1 MVSLSRTSLSATYC
15 YHHYQWLWN
24 LHRWYLYP
32 GHRSLQHTTI
42 ITISGCGI
50 FIDGIFIPDIAL
62 CNILLSSLSVAVESS
77 SMVSLS
83 RTSLSATYY
92 YHHYQWLW
100 NLHRWYLYPGHRSLQ
115 HTAIIT
121 ISGCGIFIDGIFIPD
136 IALCNIHAVPGNG
149 SQHSIQI
156 STPGGVGV

>member
-1 MVSLSRTSLSATYC
+1 MEKSSLRKCKIYKVFFNYHHCCQGEYHHLKITGDCY

-83 RTSLSATYY
+83 RTSLSATLEVVGFQFGAGTV
-92 YHHYQWLW
+92 H
-100 NLHRWYLYPGHRSLQ
+100 
-115 HTAIIT
+115 AIAKA
-121 ISGCGIFIDGIFIPD
+121 FRAKPHD
-136 IALCNIHAVPGNG
+136 H
-149 SQHSIQI
+149 
-156 STPGGVGV
+156 